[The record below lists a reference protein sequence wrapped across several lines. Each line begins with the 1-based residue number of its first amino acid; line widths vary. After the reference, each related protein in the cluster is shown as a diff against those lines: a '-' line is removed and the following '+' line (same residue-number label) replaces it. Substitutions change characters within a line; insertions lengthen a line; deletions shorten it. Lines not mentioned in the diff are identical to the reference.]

1 MADVTVVRAPAGRVQ
16 ISVFVQTPDFQP
28 LRAKEITLVLANP
41 DAGIEPISRT
51 ARPADDDGTWL
62 IEDLILPASG
72 TWAVTVE
79 VLISDF
85 ERIELTRNLVL
96 KR

>member
-1 MADVTVVRAPAGRVQ
+1 
-16 ISVFVQTPDFQP
+16 

-51 ARPADDDGTWL
+51 AMPAHDDGTWL
-62 IEDLILPASG
+62 IEGLILPTSG

-85 ERIELTRNLVL
+85 ERIELTGNLVL
-96 KR
+96 PRR